1 MNLLCDNIKMLL
13 EKGVGKM
20 GKEKEIEK
28 QDKNNLDKDKLDK
41 KELKE
46 KKKKEKEEALTEKK
60 KKKTVNKNT
69 QEYLDKMLVR
79 RKRIFV
85 ISIVCIILLFVL
97 AIALTA
103 FSITASLNNKII
115 NGVTINGIDVS
126 GLTVKEAEEKINKQ
140 IEETK
145 VEELQ
150 LEYEDFE
157 TAISREDL
165 NINFDVNEAANA
177 AYNIGRDNNIISNN
191 FKIIKTRFSKENIEI
206 NTSYNTEML
215 DSIIT
220 DISQNLPGL
229 VRDYTYY
236 IEEDELII
244 TRGTAGIALDE
255 ENLRN
260 IILDRFA
267 GNILNKD
274 ESVITIP
281 VIEKEPADIDIEK
294 IYEEVHTEPQDAYI
308 IEDPLEI
315 VVDQDGIDFDIT
327 IEEAKELIESEYKEE
342 YIIPLK
348 ITKAKKTVK
357 DLGAKAFPDRLSRY
371 STKYDASNRNRST
384 NLELAAE
391 KINGTVLLPGEEFSY
406 NKVVGKRTI
415 ENGYKEAA
423 VFANGGVEDGLGGGI
438 CQISTTLYN
447 AVLLANLE
455 ITERRNHT
463 YVTSYED
470 PGRDATV
477 VYGVQDF
484 KFKNSREYPIKIEAS
499 VKNGVAMM
507 TIMGIEEEVEYEVK
521 IRAYR
526 TGTIPYKTEERENS
540 DLAEGKEKVIQSGAN
555 GCKAV
560 CYRDLYLDGKKVSS
574 ELLSNDT
581 YSAMTRIVEV
591 GTKKSNKKDTSS
603 SSNKKNEEDKKEEE
617 KEEEPAKEEET
628 PSTEETPE
636 DTETVE

>member
-1 MNLLCDNIKMLL
+1 MDKEKDL
-13 EKGVGKM
+13 EKKD
-20 GKEKEIEK
+20 ENTI
-28 QDKNNLDKDKLDK
+28 NNNEQTKKVETIKDVLP
-41 KELKE
+41 
-46 KKKKEKEEALTEKK
+46 EKK

-69 QEYLDKMLVR
+69 QEYLDKMIVR
-79 RKRIFV
+79 RKKIFV
-85 ISIVCIILLFVL
+85 ISIVSIILLFVI

-103 FSITASLNNKII
+103 FSITASLSDKII
-115 NGVTINGIDVS
+115 NGVSINGIDVS

-140 IEETK
+140 IEENK
-145 VEELQ
+145 VEELK
-150 LEYEDFE
+150 LEYEDF
-157 TAISREDL
+157 TTTIARKDL
-165 NINFDVNEAANA
+165 NINFSVTEAANS
-177 AYNIGRDNNIISNN
+177 AYKIGRDNNIIANN
-191 FKIIKTRFSKENIEI
+191 FKIISTGFKKEDVKI

-244 TRGTAGIALDE
+244 TRGTAGIVLDE
-255 ENLRN
+255 EALRN
-260 IILDRFA
+260 TILDRFA
-267 GNILNKD
+267 GNIQNKD
-274 ESVITIP
+274 DSKITIP
-281 VIEKEPADIDIEK
+281 VVEKEPAEIDIEK

-315 VVDQDGIDFDIT
+315 VVDKDGIDFDIT
-327 IEEAKELIESEYKEE
+327 IEEAKEIIESEDKEE

-357 DLGAKAFPDRLSRY
+357 DLGSKAFPDRLSKY
-371 STKYDASNRNRST
+371 STKYDASNRDRST
-384 NLELAAE
+384 NLELSAE

-406 NKVVGKRTI
+406 NKVVGKRTR
-415 ENGYKEAA
+415 ENGYKNAA

-484 KFKNSREYPIKIEAS
+484 KFKNSREYPIKIVAS
-499 VKNGVAMM
+499 VKNGVATMS
-507 TIMGIEEEVEYEVK
+507 IMGIKEEVEYEVK
-521 IRAYR
+521 IRAYT
-526 TGTIPYKTEERENS
+526 TGSIPYKTEKRKNS
-540 DLAEGKEKVIQSGAN
+540 KLKEGKEKVIQSGAN

-574 ELLSNDT
+574 ELLSRDT
-581 YSAMTRIVEV
+581 YSAMKRIVEV
-591 GTKKSNKKDTSS
+591 GTKKTNKKDTS
-603 SSNKKNEEDKKEEE
+603 KNDDKKEEE
-617 KEEEPAKEEET
+617 DKNEDEVKDPEKEDEKNEEET
-628 PSTEETPE
+628 PATDPETEE
-636 DTETVE
+636 